1 MRLPGERFGSMFTRF
16 KYDSPFHFVSI
27 VGGLEFQVR
36 VIKNGVIAYG
46 VDDTIYRRIN
56 ELFDDLR
63 ELSINRV
70 HQVLS
75 TKDEIIIDDLDIDSV
90 ELSNERLS
98 HEAQTCDAMVDEPQV
113 MTLMIPDISAGDSL

>member
-1 MRLPGERFGSMFTRF
+1 MFTRF